1 MFTTPDTGQQL
12 DIPRDRW
19 GRPLI
24 TPPDGGKP
32 VPYTRVSTLA
42 KALDDK
48 TALGDWKCRQV
59 ALGLAARA
67 DLVTKV
73 QAVGDSKAVLK
84 EVVEEAMTAAQSGKA
99 ANIGTSLHSFTERV
113 DRGEEP
119 ASIVGVDSPLLG
131 DLVAYRNAM
140 HAHRV
145 TVAAS
150 ELFVVCDELQ
160 AAGTFD
166 RLVDIPG
173 IGLVVADIKTGQHE
187 PDYPHGVA
195 QQIAIYAHGT
205 LYDVDQGRVA
215 PLSDLGVRTD
225 VGLLIHLPSERGV
238 CDLYLIDLD
247 HGWALAQTAVAV
259 RGAYKSKPLTPYTPA
274 TAPAAV
280 TA

>member
-1 MFTTPDTGQQL
+1 MFSRPTQ

-32 VPYTRVSTLA
+32 IPYTRVSTLA

-48 TALGDWKCRQV
+48 TALTQWKCRQT
-59 ALGLAARA
+59 AIGMAARP
-67 DLVTKV
+67 DLVTKAR
-73 QAVGDSKAVLK
+73 AVGEDRRALN
-84 EVVEEAMTAAQSGKA
+84 EVVDEALSAAQSARA
-99 ANIGTSLHSFTERV
+99 ANVGTALHAFTERV
-113 DRGEEP
+113 DEGHDP
-119 ASIVGVDSPLLG
+119 ADLVGHTDPIYL
-131 DLVAYRNAM
+131 DLVAYREATRGLTM
-140 HAHRV
+140 
-145 TVAAS
+145 AAA

-160 AAGTFD
+160 AAGSFD
-166 RLVDIPG
+166 RLLDLPG
-173 IGLVVADIKTGQHE
+173 VGLVVADIKTGQHE

-274 TAPAAV
+274 TAPAAA